1 LRRCSAI
8 VEFPRRN
15 ARFTA
20 GPGRGHL
27 PLVDCEGEQVFAR
40 RMEDSDMT
48 VVVVGNPKPM
58 SRTRAAAEMVAAKL
72 TGVAPQHV
80 IDVVDLG
87 AALLGWGDLK
97 VAEAKEIVKSADSL
111 VVASPTFKATYS
123 GLLKLFL
130 DQFGQ
135 GELGQITTFP
145 LMLGGAYTHALAPE
159 LTLRPVLVEI
169 GASCPAPSLYLL
181 DSEYETS
188 PDLEKWLAVARRFVP
203 AVSS

>member
-1 LRRCSAI
+1 
-8 VEFPRRN
+8 
-15 ARFTA
+15 
-20 GPGRGHL
+20 
-27 PLVDCEGEQVFAR
+27 
-40 RMEDSDMT
+40 MT

-58 SRTRAAAEMVAAKL
+58 SRTRAAAELVAEKL
-72 TGVAPQHV
+72 TGTAPEHV

-87 AALLGWGDLK
+87 PALLGWGDPK

-111 VVASPTFKATYS
+111 VIASPTYKATYT

-130 DQFGQ
+130 DQFGA

-145 LMLGGAYTHALAPE
+145 LMLGGSWAHALAPE

-181 DSEYETS
+181 DSEYEDS
-188 PDLEKWLAVARRFVP
+188 PELEKWLEIARRFAP
-203 AVSS
+203 QAAS